1 MKTKCEPGDKL
12 TLPDGTEYYFL
23 GYFDEDTAL
32 IMERA
37 SYNAPEGTPKIRV
50 VCKCCTPKLH
60 ELITESPAPPPPDS
74 QKTGPESP

>member
-12 TLPDGTEYYFL
+12 TFPDGTEYLFL

-32 IMERA
+32 TMQRA
-37 SYNAPEGTPKIRV
+37 SYNAPEGTPQVRV

-60 ELITESPAPPPPDS
+60 ELIVEPDKSPGTTNP
-74 QKTGPESP
+74 